1 LNPYLKTIILII
13 TAMKNLL
20 SLFIFGFIG
29 FSLAAQDPPEGG
41 LQMQRTP
48 DVLIPIETNNI
59 SLVFRVSSRD
69 KRLYQAYFGTK
80 LAGLE
85 NLKQTRD
92 AGHQAYATFGT
103 DNLFEPA
110 IRATHNDGN
119 PSLELNYVNVETENI
134 RPDVNLTRIY
144 LKDPQYPFMVT
155 LFIKAFT
162 SEDVIEQ
169 WAEIKHDEKKPVII
183 FNYASSM
190 LHFDAEKYF
199 LTQFHGDW
207 AEEMKMQESEL
218 TAGIKILDSK
228 LGTRAHMY
236 QTPVFML
243 SLNEKSDENNG
254 QVVAG
259 TLGWSGN
266 FRFLFEVDEKGSL
279 RVISGINP
287 FASEYSLEPGK
298 VFKTPSMIFT
308 FSDKGKGQAS
318 RNLHRWAT
326 KYGVLDGTGSRLT
339 LLNNWEATGFNFDEK
354 KLTAVL
360 DDTKKMGLDLFLL
373 DDGWFANKYPRN
385 NDRAGLGDWQENK
398 AKLPD
403 GIGYLV
409 KEANARGVKFGIW
422 IEPEMVNPKSEL
434 YETHPDWILKL
445 PNRPENYYRN
455 QLVLDLTNPKVQ
467 EFVYNVVDGML
478 TANPGIAFIKWDCNR
493 MMTNAYSV
501 YLKNNQSH
509 LYIDYVNSLYG
520 VLERLR
526 QKYPHLPV
534 MLCSG
539 GGGRVDYGA
548 LKYFTEFWPSDNT
561 DAVERV
567 YIQWGYSF
575 FFPAVAVCNH
585 VTSWGSQSLKF
596 RTDVAMM
603 GKMGYD
609 IEVDKMTENELKF
622 SQNAVLTYNRIKD
635 IIYTGDLYRLISPYE
650 ENRAV
655 LMYVNISKSRSIL
668 FGYNLNVRFGETL
681 NRIKLQGLDPGKT
694 YRIHEIN
701 VSNERR
707 GPGMGMGMGPGISEN
722 GRTYTGDYL
731 MNIGLNI
738 GSAAPLTSVVYEI
751 SE

>member
-1 LNPYLKTIILII
+1 
-13 TAMKNLL
+13 M
-20 SLFIFGFIG
+20 G
-29 FSLAAQDPPEGG
+29 PPPSAGG
-41 LQMQRTP
+41 QQVQQTP
-48 DVLIPIETNNI
+48 DVLIPLNTKNTC
-59 SLVFRVSSRD
+59 LVFRVNGRD
-69 KRLYQAYFGTK
+69 GRLYQSYFGTK
-80 LAGLE
+80 LSNID

-92 AGHQAYATFGT
+92 AGHLAYATFGT

-119 PSLELNYVNVETENI
+119 PSIELKYVNLEVENI
-134 RPDVNLTRIY
+134 RPDVTLNRIF
-144 LKDPQYPFMVT
+144 LKDPEYPFVVT
-155 LFIKAFT
+155 LFIRVFAN
-162 SEDVIEQ
+162 EDVIEQ
-169 WAEIKHDEKKPVII
+169 WAEIKHDEKKPVTIY
-183 FNYASSM
+183 NYASSM
-190 LHFDAEKYF
+190 LHFDAEKYW

-218 TAGIKILDSK
+218 TAGIKILDTK

-298 VFKTPSMIFT
+298 VFTTPSMIFT
-308 FSDKGKGQAS
+308 WSDKGKGQAS

-326 KYGVLDGTGSRLT
+326 KYGVLDGTGSRMT
-339 LLNNWEATGFNFDEK
+339 LLNNWEATGFSFDEK
-354 KLTAVL
+354 KLTGIL

-403 GIGYLV
+403 GLAYLV
-409 KEANARGVKFGIW
+409 KEAGTRGVKFGIW

-445 PNRPENYYRN
+445 PNRPENYFRN

-467 EFVYNVVDGML
+467 EFVYNIVDGML
-478 TANPGIAFIKWDCNR
+478 TVNPGIAFIKWDCNR

-501 YLKNNQSH
+501 YLKDKQSH

-520 VLERLR
+520 VLDRLR
-526 QKYPHLPV
+526 QKYPNLPI

-548 LKYFTEFWPSDNT
+548 LKYFTEFWASDNT
-561 DAVERV
+561 DALERV

-575 FFPAVAVCNH
+575 FFPAISVCNH
-585 VTSWGSQSLKF
+585 ITSWGKQSLKF

-609 IEVDKMTENELKF
+609 IEVDKMTESELKF
-622 SQNAVLTYNRIKD
+622 SQNAIANYNRIKE
-635 IIYTGDLYRLISPYE
+635 IIYTGDLYRLVSPYE

-655 LMYVNISKSRSIL
+655 LMYVNDLKSKAVL
-668 FGYNLNVRFGETL
+668 FGYILNSRYGETM
-681 NRIKLQGLDPGKT
+681 NRVRLQGLDPVKT
-694 YRIHEIN
+694 YKIQEIN

-707 GPGMGMGMGPGISEN
+707 GAGMGMGPGISES
-722 GRTYTGDYL
+722 GRNYTGDYL
-731 MNIGLNI
+731 MKIGLNV
-738 GSAAPLTSVVYEI
+738 GSSSPLTSVIYELT
-751 SE
+751 E

>member
-1 LNPYLKTIILII
+1 MKKLFSFIIFLTIG
-13 TAMKNLL
+13 L
-20 SLFIFGFIG
+20 SLT
-29 FSLAAQDPPEGG
+29 AQDPSTGG
-41 LQMQRTP
+41 PPPGGQPQIQQARYL
-48 DVLIPIETNNI
+48 LIPFSTNNM
-59 SLVFRVSSRD
+59 SLVYRVSERD
-69 KRLYQAYFGTK
+69 GRVYQVYLGNK
-80 LAGLE
+80 L
-85 NLKQTRD
+85 NNTDDLKQMRD
-92 AGHQAYATFGT
+92 AGHLAYATFGT

-110 IRATHNDGN
+110 IRAIHNDGN
-119 PSLELNYVNVETENI
+119 PSLELKYVNHSFETSIGERSGVIHN
-134 RPDVNLTRIY
+134 RIF
-144 LKDPQYPFMVT
+144 LKDPEYPFEVM
-155 LFIKAFT
+155 LNIKT
-162 SEDVIEQ
+162 YEDEDVIEQ
-169 WAEIKHDEKKPVII
+169 WVEIKHTEKKPVTI

-190 LHFDAEKYF
+190 LHFDAEKYW

-207 AEEMKMQESEL
+207 AEEMKMQENEL
-218 TAGIKILDSK
+218 TTGIKILDSK
-228 LGTRAHMY
+228 LGTRAHMF

-279 RVISGINP
+279 RVITGINP

-298 VFKTPSMIFT
+298 VFRTPSMIFT
-308 FSDKGKGQAS
+308 YSDKGKGQAS
-318 RNLHRWAT
+318 RNIHRWAM

-339 LLNNWEATGFNFDEK
+339 LLNNWEATGFNFNEK
-354 KLTAVL
+354 KLTGIL

-403 GIGYLV
+403 GLGYLV
-409 KEANARGVKFGIW
+409 KEADARGVKFGIW

-434 YETHPDWILKL
+434 YETHPEWILKL
-445 PNRPENYYRN
+445 PNRPENYFRN

-467 EFVYNVVDGML
+467 EFVYTVVDGML

-501 YLKNNQSH
+501 YLKDKQSH

-520 VLERLR
+520 VLDRLR
-526 QKYPHLPV
+526 QKYPYLPI

-548 LKYFTEFWPSDNT
+548 LKYFTEFWASDNT
-561 DAVERV
+561 DALERI
-567 YIQWGYSF
+567 YIQWGYSY
-575 FFPAVAVCNH
+575 FFPAVSVCNH
-585 VTSWGSQSLKF
+585 VTSWGKQSLKF

-603 GKMGYD
+603 GKLGYD

-622 SQNAVLTYNRIKD
+622 SQNAIANYNRIKD
-635 IIYTGDLYRLISPYE
+635 VIYTGDLYRLISPYE

-655 LMYVNISKSRSIL
+655 LMYVNNSKSKAIL
-668 FGYNLNVRFGETL
+668 FGYTLNARYGETL
-681 NRIKLQGLDPGKT
+681 NRVKLQGLDPEKT
-694 YRIHEIN
+694 YKLQEIN
-701 VSNERR
+701 ISPERR
-707 GPGMGMGMGPGISEN
+707 GPGMGMGPGMSEG
-722 GRTYTGDYL
+722 GRSYSGDYL
-731 MNIGLNI
+731 MKIGLNI
-738 GSAAPLTSVVYEI
+738 GSATPLTSVVYEI
-751 SE
+751 TE